1 MKKGQINSSGD
12 HADRV
17 NLDKNNSS
25 ATVERLSCCLI
36 LRPNCQISC
45 LNRHA
50 GSLDHDRV
58 CKGASVGAVEAHSCS
73 QTSDDHRLWPHDS
86 PQPHNKEAA
95 PVDSFKK
102 QSKTGLLLKT
112 LLLNC
117 YLLILKLP
125 VYFTASYIFLWHLI
139 FMFILASC
147 IVLCAK
153 LKLYLSPKHNL

>member
-25 ATVERLSCCLI
+25 ATIERLSCCLI

-112 LLLNC
+112 FIELLFTYFKTTCLFYCVLYFSLAPN
-117 YLLILKLP
+117 LH
-125 VYFTASYIFLWHLI
+125 VYFSLVYSAVCQT
-139 FMFILASC
+139 
-147 IVLCAK
+147 
-153 LKLYLSPKHNL
+153 